1 MRQGRRTHTLW
12 PLGVFP
18 ERWRTW
24 LGLEPNIVVLFATL
38 LVVGMGEA
46 LWSRF
51 MPRYL
56 ELLGASAWGVACYGT
71 LQDLL
76 RAIYRYP
83 GGWITDRCGQRL
95 ALTLFAV
102 LAMVGYGVYLI
113 SLSWM
118 WILVGAV
125 FVRAWGSLTLPAVFA
140 TIADNLPK
148 GGRAIGFG
156 LQSILKRL
164 PVLLAL
170 PLGGVLIAD
179 FGMAGGMRLGFGI
192 TIVLTLLA
200 LVLVRRSF
208 VEDGMAPQEQARFR
222 DVWQDM
228 DGHLKRLLLADILA
242 RGAAGLSHVF
252 IVLYVLNVLGF
263 SAVQFGLLTSVQMLV
278 GILIDIPAAKHADCC
293 PRKPLIL
300 GTLACFA
307 LFPLILVHATSFVW
321 IVIAFVLA
329 GLREMGEPARKA
341 SIVDLAAEATRG
353 RVVGMYYLILGLA
366 VFPASLVGGWLWA
379 LNPQWPLYLAGVIGT
394 AGFLVYAVWG
404 PGTRVL
410 PPSAR
415 HAAQYPVHSVPPHV
429 YRDTT
434 RR

>member
-1 MRQGRRTHTLW
+1 MRQARRTHISW
-12 PLGVFP
+12 PLSVIP

-24 LGLEPNIVVLFATL
+24 LGLEPNIAVLFAIL

-46 LWSRF
+46 IWSRF

-56 ELLGASAWGVACYGT
+56 ELLGASAWGIACYGT

-95 ALTLFAV
+95 ALTLFAA

-113 SLSWM
+113 SPSWM
-118 WILVGAV
+118 WILIGVV
-125 FVRAWGSLTLPAVFA
+125 FVRAWGSLTLPAVFT

-164 PVLLAL
+164 PVVLAL
-170 PLGGVLIAD
+170 PLGGVLIAS

-200 LVLVRRSF
+200 LVLIRRSF
-208 VEDGMAPQEQARFR
+208 VEDGTAPQEQTRFR

-242 RGAAGLSHVF
+242 RGAAGLSYVF

-278 GILIDIPAAKHADCC
+278 AILIDIPAAKHADCC

-321 IVIAFVLA
+321 IVSAFVLA

-379 LNPQWPLYLAGVIGT
+379 LNPQWPFYLAGVIGS

-404 PGTRVL
+404 PGSKVL
-410 PPSAR
+410 PPSGR
-415 HAAQYPVHSVPPHV
+415 HAA
-429 YRDTT
+429 
-434 RR
+434 

>member
-1 MRQGRRTHTLW
+1 
-12 PLGVFP
+12 
-18 ERWRTW
+18 
-24 LGLEPNIVVLFATL
+24 
-38 LVVGMGEA
+38 
-46 LWSRF
+46 
-51 MPRYL
+51 
-56 ELLGASAWGVACYGT
+56 
-71 LQDLL
+71 
-76 RAIYRYP
+76 
-83 GGWITDRCGQRL
+83 
-95 ALTLFAV
+95 
-102 LAMVGYGVYLI
+102 
-113 SLSWM
+113 M
-118 WILVGAV
+118 WILIGVV
-125 FVRAWGSLTLPAVFA
+125 FVRAWGSLTLPAVFT

-164 PVLLAL
+164 PVVLAP
-170 PLGGVLIAD
+170 PLGGVLIAG

-200 LVLVRRSF
+200 LVLIRRSF
-208 VEDGMAPQEQARFR
+208 VEDGTAPQEQTRFR

-242 RGAAGLSHVF
+242 RGAAGLSYVF

-278 GILIDIPAAKHADCC
+278 AMLIDIPAAKHADCC

-321 IVIAFVLA
+321 IVSAFVLA
-329 GLREMGEPARKA
+329 GLREIGEPARKA

-353 RVVGMYYLILGLA
+353 RVVGMYYLILGVA

-379 LNPQWPLYLAGVIGT
+379 LNPQWPFYLAGVIGS

-404 PGTRVL
+404 PGSKVL
-410 PPSAR
+410 PPSGR
-415 HAAQYPVHSVPPHV
+415 HAA
-429 YRDTT
+429 
-434 RR
+434 